1 MVNRKIEVF
10 GSGCA
15 KCQTLEKRTRQAADE
30 LGIDYELSKIT
41 DMLEIVNREVYRVP
55 ALAIDG
61 KVVLSG
67 DVPTSEKIKDLLQ
80 EGLNS

>member
-1 MVNRKIEVF
+1 MTKRKIEVF

-15 KCQTLEKRTRQAADE
+15 RCQTLERRARQAADE
-30 LGIDYELSKIT
+30 LGIDYQITKIT
-41 DMLEIVNREVYRVP
+41 NMLDVVNREIHKVP

-61 KVVLSG
+61 QVVIAG

-80 EGLNS
+80 KE